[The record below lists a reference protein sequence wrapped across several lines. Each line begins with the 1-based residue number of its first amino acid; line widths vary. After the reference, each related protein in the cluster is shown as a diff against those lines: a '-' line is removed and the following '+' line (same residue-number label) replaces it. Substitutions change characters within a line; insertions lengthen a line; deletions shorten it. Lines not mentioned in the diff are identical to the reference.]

1 MTPEHIAPTRFSDR
15 TAAGEFLAIDLQKY
29 AQDPNAVVLGLLR
42 GGIPVAAEV
51 ATRLGLEVDA
61 LAVRRLVMPE
71 RTDIAFAAMA
81 AYGEHTSLKYIEGV
95 WDSAQLRFDKEILDA
110 VETRARQELDE
121 LRALLVGENV
131 LPVAGRTVI
140 LVDEG
145 MASGATMLAAVELMR
160 EAGAGRIVTAVP
172 VAPAVACKEVE
183 SLVDEFICAITPR
196 VFHSVSAFYSRFDS
210 LADYEILALVP
221 RS

>member
-15 TAAGEFLAIDLQKY
+15 TAAGEFLATDLQKY
-29 AQDPNAVVLGLLR
+29 AHDPNALVLGLLR
-42 GGIPVAAEV
+42 GGIPVAAEI
-51 ATRLGLEVDA
+51 AARLGLELDA

-71 RTDIAFAAMA
+71 RTDIAFAALA

-95 WDSAQLRFDKEILDA
+95 WDSAQLRFERETLDA
-110 VETRARQELDE
+110 VETAARRELDE
-121 LRALLVGENV
+121 LRALLVGERV

-145 MASGATMLAAVELMR
+145 VASGATMLAAVELMR
-160 EAGAGRIVTAVP
+160 GAGAGRIVVAVP
-172 VAPAVACKEVE
+172 VAPAVALKQIEP
-183 SLVDEFICAITPR
+183 LVDEVLCAITPR
-196 VFHSVSAFYSRFDS
+196 VFHTVSAFYSRFDS

-221 RS
+221 RR

>member
-1 MTPEHIAPTRFSDR
+1 MTPEHIAPNRFADR
-15 TAAGEFLAIDLQKY
+15 TAAGEFLAVDLQKY
-29 AQDPNAVVLGLLR
+29 ARDPNALVLGLLR
-42 GGIPVAAEV
+42 GGVPVAAEI
-51 ATRLGLEVDA
+51 AARLGLPLDA

-71 RTDIAFAAMA
+71 RTDIAFAALA

-95 WDSAQLRFDKEILDA
+95 WDSAQLRFEKQVLDE
-110 VETRARQELDE
+110 VEADARRELDE
-121 LRALLVGENV
+121 LRDRLVGRSV

-140 LVDEG
+140 LVDDG

-160 EAGAGRIVTAVP
+160 EAKAGRIVVAVP
-172 VAPAVACKEVE
+172 VAPAPACKAVKP
-183 SLVDEFICAITPR
+183 LVDEFTCAITPR

-221 RS
+221 HL

>member
-15 TAAGEFLAIDLQKY
+15 AAAGEFLATDLQKY
-29 AQDPNAVVLGLLR
+29 SQDPNALVLGLLR
-42 GGIPVAAEV
+42 GGIPVAAEI
-51 ATRLGLEVDA
+51 ATRLGLPVDA

-71 RTDIAFAAMA
+71 RSDIAFAALA

-95 WDSAQLRFDKEILDA
+95 WDSAQLRFDREILDG
-110 VETRARQELDE
+110 VETAARRELDE
-121 LRALLVGENV
+121 LRALLVGENA

-145 MASGATMLAAVELMR
+145 MASGATMLAAVDLMR
-160 EAGAGRIVTAVP
+160 EAGAGRIVVAVP
-172 VAPAVACKEVE
+172 VSPAVALKEIE
-183 SLVDEFICAITPR
+183 PLVDEVVCAITPR
-196 VFHSVSAFYSRFDS
+196 VFHTVSAFYSRFDS

-221 RS
+221 RR